1 MDAYSF
7 ILKCIK
13 PHILDGIF
21 TSLSSCDLCG
31 RSEVYVTTTDGK
43 TDICQVC
50 HFLQTPNP
58 HCFGMLT
65 KVRAHSA
72 VSFLNSLIV
81 FDEQDGLTMV
91 VSEKYASQAPSN
103 ESIKFVVYGI
113 NNYIIKLLNNP
124 SKKVIIK
131 PSIRY
136 EDFACDLMLSDERS
150 VYIIT
155 PKGGYCINV
164 DIWNRLSNLVRSNE
178 QDIVST
184 AIEYLEKIAVGDL
197 LNTDQQVREFV
208 SKHPVLMIKFN
219 ELLSMD
225 IHSRLYILK
234 LLKLVCNEAI

>member
-13 PHILDGIF
+13 PHILDSDF
-21 TSLSSCDLCG
+21 NLLSHCDLCN
-31 RSEVYVTTTDGK
+31 RSAVNVTKNTQNAN
-43 TDICQVC
+43 ICQVC
-50 HFLQTPNP
+50 HFIRTPNP
-58 HCFGMLT
+58 QCFGMLT
-65 KVRAHSA
+65 GVRAHSA

-81 FDEQDGLTMV
+81 FDENDGLTLV
-91 VSEKYASQAPSN
+91 VSEKYASQAPSI
-103 ESIKFVVYGI
+103 ESIKYVVDGV
-113 NNYIIKLLNNP
+113 NNFIIKLLNSP
-124 SKKVIIK
+124 CKRVIIK

-136 EDFACDLMLSDERS
+136 EDFAEYLMMSDERS
-150 VYIIT
+150 MYITT

-184 AIEYLEKIAVGDL
+184 ALEYLEKIAVGDL
-197 LNTDQQVREFV
+197 LNTDQQVRDFV

-225 IHSRLYILK
+225 IHSRLYILN
-234 LLKLVCNEAI
+234 LLKWVGNEAV